1 MASLYQSAKRSR
13 RIIFV
18 LLIIA
23 LLVVV
28 NDFVGSL
35 RKSVVLT
42 QEEAGRFYMSA
53 NRNFGEI
60 PIPNI
65 VSIQRDTND
74 QHTYVVEGFFSEFPD
89 VAYVYKIEEP
99 KEKLLSFENAQNAVE
114 VLGFAPEI
122 YVNISGDDYK
132 WDKLGSTSSI
142 VYNKVSQKW
151 SLNTEFAVFQQSNA
165 NVYANKSESSYL
177 SAGRAL
183 YRNLGFDTFGIDSG
197 EILVTYSE
205 FGSDGIF
212 YEVAQDE
219 SRFVFIDVFRKLP
232 FADLK
237 KSNELPTLQTGQEL
251 PNNFEGL
258 VHKTDPRKGSISIIA
273 TDDARDSANDILDLE
288 FTNYEY
294 SIKTGSYLIITPQE
308 AWTNIQLGQGSLVL
322 IQRSDDTSLDTS
334 DSLNVRRYVLD
345 PTQIEVG
352 YYEPDVWEGYVY
364 PIYIMKGRAELE
376 DGRLA
381 NFIFYV
387 DAIKR
392 I

>member
-74 QHTYVVEGFFSEFPD
+74 QHTYVVEGFFPEFPD

-99 KEKLLSFENAQNAVE
+99 KEKLLSFENAQKAVE
-114 VLGFAPEI
+114 VLGFNPIAYANTTTDNYLWEKDEA
-122 YVNISGDDYK
+122 VSNIEF
-132 WDKLGSTSSI
+132 
-142 VYNKVSQKW
+142 NKVTQKW
-151 SLNTEFAVFQQSNA
+151 ELKTDFAVFQDIYPNLFA
-165 NVYANKSESSYL
+165 NEDESSYL
-177 SAGRAL
+177 GTARTL
-183 YRNLGFDTFGIDSG
+183 FRNLGFDTFGIDNG
-197 EILVTYSE
+197 EILVTYTE
-205 FGSDGIF
+205 FGNDGIF
-212 YEVAQDE
+212 YEVAQDD
-219 SRFVFIDVFRKLP
+219 SRFVFIDVFRKVP

-237 KSNELPTLQTGQEL
+237 ETSELPTLQTGQVL
-251 PNNFEGL
+251 PSSFEGL

-288 FTNYEY
+288 FTNFEF
-294 SIKTGSYLIITPQE
+294 SLETGSYLIITPQE

-334 DSLNVRRYVLD
+334 DPLNVRRYVLD
-345 PTQIEVG
+345 PAQIEVG

-381 NFIFYV
+381 NFTFYV
-387 DAIKR
+387 DATKR